1 MPPAGG
7 NAGPEEE
14 GAEGVDDA
22 EADGPPD
29 ELAVA
34 LGVGDAGGG
43 PLLVTRGVGD
53 VLVFGPVLPE
63 AWPLGV
69 VRGPAEAVGRGRAPP
84 DGDGVVCVPARNSPA
99 GAGGAAWSAGTSTS
113 PVPEEPASSGAV
125 LGTPGSGNSVFG
137 AIGVAPERLSTRAA
151 V

>member
-1 MPPAGG
+1 MEE
-7 NAGPEEE
+7 PE
-14 GAEGVDDA
+14 GCADA
-22 EADGPPD
+22 ETDGPPD
-29 ELAVA
+29 GLTEA
-34 LGVGDAGGG
+34 LGVGDTAGG
-43 PLLVTRGVGD
+43 PVLVARGVGD
-53 VLVFGPVLPE
+53 VLAFGPVLPV
-63 AWPLGV
+63 AWPVGV
-69 VRGPAEAVGRGRAPP
+69 VRGPAEADVRGRALP
-84 DGDGVVCVPARNSPA
+84 DGDGAGPVPARNSPA